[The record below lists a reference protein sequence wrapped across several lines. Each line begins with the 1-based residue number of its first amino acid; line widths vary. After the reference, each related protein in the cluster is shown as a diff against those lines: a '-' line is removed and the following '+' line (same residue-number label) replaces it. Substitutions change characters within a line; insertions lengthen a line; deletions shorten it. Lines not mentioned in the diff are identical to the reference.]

1 MSFLQLLLKSNFSHI
16 TIMFLVCLDVIAI
29 LGRCCFVSQTMK
41 MKSSHD
47 VLHDPKLSSQP
58 VVETTATE
66 VKVHVTDLFSCV
78 IINNNNNNNN
88 NLFV

>member
-1 MSFLQLLLKSNFSHI
+1 
-16 TIMFLVCLDVIAI
+16 MFLVYLDVIVL

-78 IINNNNNNNN
+78 TINNNNNNNN
-88 NLFV
+88 NNNTLFIQYHEQDIESIPF